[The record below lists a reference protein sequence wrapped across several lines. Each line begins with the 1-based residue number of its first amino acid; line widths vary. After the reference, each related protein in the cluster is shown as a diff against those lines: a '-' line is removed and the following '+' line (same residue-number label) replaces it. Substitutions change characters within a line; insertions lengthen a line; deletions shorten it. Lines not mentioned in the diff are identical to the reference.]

1 MRRRT
6 FIILFIVTFII
17 EIFVITVVLSNSKSH
32 RQDSVKVNKCVNSIE
47 SNYGNPDK
55 YKKDL
60 DFSIIDTSNTLVYKT
75 EKAHST
81 TLNEAIINNDIILDI
96 VVDGNVV
103 GKVFI
108 KNNTSDYIKAYRTY
122 LLISIITI
130 SVFQLCLFIGYSL
143 YINKVV
149 VKPFNELNEFAG
161 RVAQGNLEIPLYM
174 DKNHIFG
181 EFSEAFDLMRTELKK
196 ARISEKKANDAKK
209 EMVAKLSHDIKTPVA
224 SIKSTSEIGYEIAKT
239 EKEKEYFNLINV
251 KADQIKV
258 LVDNLF
264 NSSINEITEI
274 DVNPSNYDSEILV
287 SLIKN
292 ADYLKKIKDFS
303 MPKCNIYIDKMR
315 MQQTFDN
322 IINNSYKYANTDIDI
337 NIELIEDYLTISFRD
352 YGSGVSE
359 FDLPL
364 LKEKYKRGDNVKDED
379 GAGLGLY
386 LANYFID
393 NMNGKMELYN
403 SNPGFMVKLYIR
415 LI

>member
-6 FIILFIVTFII
+6 FLIIFLITFVI
-17 EIFVITVVLSNSKSH
+17 EIFVISVVLGNSKSH
-32 RQDSVKVNKCVNSIE
+32 IQDSVKVNECVKRIE
-47 SNYGNPDK
+47 NNYGNIDQYDK
-55 YKKDL
+55 ELEY
-60 DFSIIDTSNTLVYKT
+60 SIIDTSNTLVYKT
-75 EKAHST
+75 EKASST
-81 TLNEAIINNDIILDI
+81 TLNEAILNNDIILDI
-96 VVDGNVV
+96 VVEGNVV

-108 KNNTSDYIKAYRTY
+108 KNNTSEYIRAYRIY
-122 LLISIITI
+122 LLTAIISISI
-130 SVFQLCLFIGYSL
+130 FQLCLFIAYSL
-143 YINKVV
+143 YLNKVV
-149 VKPFNELNEFAG
+149 IKPFNELNEFAG
-161 RVAQGNLEIPLYM
+161 RVAQGNLEIPLYV
-174 DKNHIFG
+174 DRNHIFG

-196 ARISEKKANDAKK
+196 ARINEKKANDAKK

-274 DVNPSNYDSEILV
+274 DVNPSNYDSSILKD
-287 SLIKN
+287 LIRN
-292 ADYLKKIKDFS
+292 ADYLNRLKDFTI
-303 MPKCNIYIDKMR
+303 PECNIYIDKMR

-364 LKEKYKRGDNVKDED
+364 LKEKYKRGSNVKDED

-386 LANYFID
+386 LTNYFVD
-393 NMNGKMELYN
+393 NMNGKMELSN
-403 SNPGFMVKLYIR
+403 SNPGFMVKIYIR